1 MVVALDLEG
10 HRLAVP
16 EVEDAC
22 VLAGPLEHTLPGGR
36 QPLQQECRVLVAA
49 VLGPEQ
55 REDRQLEVVRI
66 PLEQLADALELP
78 VGQAEGGMKS
88 LLLGERRQ
96 RNSV

>member
-1 MVVALDLEG
+1 
-10 HRLAVP
+10 
-16 EVEDAC
+16 
-22 VLAGPLEHTLPGGR
+22 
-36 QPLQQECRVLVAA
+36 